1 MSSNIHITY
10 FAIVELQVLHS
21 TQYTNFNHL
30 TIRATVHNTLYILRL
45 TALYTT
51 GTIQYFT
58 FTVYCTKW
66 YYYWSL
72 KNNSLYSAQHHTQY
86 SNRHINRY
94 GAHIWG
100 YITSILY
107 TSYIDL
113 QQIVVLPVLHS
124 AVYIYKVI
132 VGVLLQ
138 FRVVLKFC
146 SQVGK
151 IVFWVDAI

>member
-1 MSSNIHITY
+1 M
-10 FAIVELQVLHS
+10 
-21 TQYTNFNHL
+21 
-30 TIRATVHNTLYILRL
+30 
-45 TALYTT
+45 
-51 GTIQYFT
+51 
-58 FTVYCTKW
+58 
-66 YYYWSL
+66 
-72 KNNSLYSAQHHTQY
+72 
-86 SNRHINRY
+86 
-94 GAHIWG
+94 
-100 YITSILY
+100 LY